1 MNTIIR
7 KDIIQPKVS
16 VVTVCLN
23 SKKYIE
29 DTIKSVLGQTYSNI
43 EYIVIDGGSTDS
55 TLDII
60 KKYEDRIDYW
70 VSEPDSGISDAFNK
84 GIEASKG
91 DIIGIINAGD
101 RYTEEAVNTAVKI
114 LQENPEFDFVY
125 GDLIYTDEKGNPQ
138 FLVKGDRDYQRKIR
152 YTMPSLIHPTV
163 FLKRDAYESCG
174 LYDKSYKLAMDYE
187 FFLRITHCGK
197 KGMYVQDTLALMTF
211 GGMSY
216 AKFYDS
222 YREVCRAS
230 IEYGYGPIK
239 AYLRLY
245 LKGIRGV
252 VRIGMEAVRLNSAVR
267 LLRKIFWSV
276 EDLRTTKPE

>member
-1 MNTIIR
+1 MLAI
-7 KDIIQPKVS
+7 PKVS
-16 VVTVCLN
+16 IITVCLN

-29 DTIKSVLGQTYSNI
+29 DTIVSACQQTYKNI

-125 GDLIYTDEKGNPQ
+125 GDLLYTDEKGNPK
-138 FLVKGDRDYQRKIR
+138 FLMKGVRDYQKKIR
-152 YTMPSLIHPTV
+152 YTMPAMNHPTV
-163 FLKRDAYESCG
+163 FMKRSVYDSCG
-174 LYDKSYKLAMDYE
+174 LFNESYRIAMDYE
-187 FFLRITHCGK
+187 FLLRITHCGK
-197 KGMYVQDTLALMTF
+197 KGIYIENTLATMTL
-211 GGMSY
+211 GGISY
-216 AKFYDS
+216 KRFYKS
-222 YREVCRAS
+222 YKEVCGAS
-230 IEYGYGPIK
+230 VKYGYNPVK
-239 AYLRLY
+239 AYSRLY
-245 LKGIRGV
+245 LKAIRGIMRRMLEV
-252 VRIGMEAVRLNSAVR
+252 FGLGLIIRPISRT
-267 LLRKIFWSV
+267 FWNI
-276 EDLRTTKPE
+276 RPY